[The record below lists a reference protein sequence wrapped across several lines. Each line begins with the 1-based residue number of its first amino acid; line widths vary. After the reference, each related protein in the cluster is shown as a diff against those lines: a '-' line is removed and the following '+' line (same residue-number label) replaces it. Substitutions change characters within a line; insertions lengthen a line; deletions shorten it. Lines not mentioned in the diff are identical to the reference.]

1 MKCLFRYLWS
11 PNIFDLWSSNQ
22 NKVLNGEYKY
32 QNNNLQDNIEN
43 EVSFDCDKYFLI
55 NSNYLQLLNDKF
67 L

>member
-1 MKCLFRYLWS
+1 MWS